1 MPKDIYHLL
10 NIMIQNKCIN
20 IKKIYKINRELID
33 NTEVIIK
40 NYNCKNRNNNGELCL
55 NKCIEGSKYC
65 RIHDPIM
72 RNNRK
77 KMNLWRR
84 EIKKYNE
91 INYEFDYKSKKIEDN
106 TLSYGPEYHR
116 ITIEPSTPLIED
128 NINADEYSK
137 SIIDHNNNNIKINTE
152 IIENNNIT
160 NYKPITVKQLYEP
173 NDKAELTNRFNDSL
187 YKQVIDNKLIDYI
200 HDYNFTIM
208 KKPIDEYLDDLNK
221 INYKELQIKGIKSHK
236 IINELI
242 AINISS
248 YYKAY
253 NKIPSTNFF
262 YKYAN
267 TISSIISKIPK

>member
-1 MPKDIYHLL
+1 
-10 NIMIQNKCIN
+10 MIQNKCIN
-20 IKKIYKINRELID
+20 IKKIYKINSSLID

-40 NYNCKNRNNNGELCL
+40 NYNCKNRNNNGKLCL
-55 NKCIEGSKYC
+55 NKCIEGSKCC
-65 RIHDPIM
+65 RVHDPIM

-91 INYEFDYKSKKIEDN
+91 INYESYYKYKEVEDN
-106 TLSYGPEYHR
+106 KLSYGPEYHE

-128 NINADEYSK
+128 
-137 SIIDHNNNNIKINTE
+137 IIDAPEYIKKSDKCGETIINHTNNNLKINTE

-160 NYKPITVKQLYEP
+160 NYKSISVKQLYEP
-173 NDKAELTNRFNDSL
+173 KDKSELTNRFNDSL
-187 YKQVIDNKLIDYI
+187 CKQVIDNKLIDYI